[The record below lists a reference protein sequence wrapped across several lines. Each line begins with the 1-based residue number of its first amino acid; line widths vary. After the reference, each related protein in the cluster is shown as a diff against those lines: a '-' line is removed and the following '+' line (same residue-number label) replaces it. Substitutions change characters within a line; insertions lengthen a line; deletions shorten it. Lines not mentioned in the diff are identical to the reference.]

1 MKMYCT
7 ECGTENEDTAVVCK
21 KCNAILVPERHRGLL
36 DRLNLSTYSDPSVGL
51 LIISIGVVLGIV
63 AILPFFLLE
72 TEDLITME
80 RMRLIVTLPLGF
92 IALVLIVIGGVVYWG
107 HRKGGKMLQ
116 KVEEDYRALV
126 ENAGDGIFTIDPD
139 GRFTYMNKKGM
150 ELLGYAREELVGR
163 NFVTVIAPEYREAT
177 VENFRKRQTG
187 EAVDR
192 YEIEVVTKDGNR
204 IPIELNTRTLEYKGE
219 FMGLEGIAREIV
231 KKPEEKIIKCP
242 RCWVEMK
249 KEEVEML
256 GPNLIIDVC
265 PKCQGIWFDNN
276 ELEKVLGT
284 RKLDSLLTMRTDI
297 EESRSKLIC
306 PRCGGVMDLEYA
318 DVVEIDVCPDCHGA
332 WLDYGELERLK
343 EITEAAG
350 DKEEKAGEEWEE
362 MMAKRRG
369 KRLNKLFGRLMR

>member
-1 MKMYCT
+1 MYCT

-21 KCNAILVPERHRGLL
+21 KCNAILVPGSRQGLVGRRGL
-36 DRLNLSTYSDPSVGL
+36 SAYSDPSVGL

-72 TEDLITME
+72 TKDLITME
-80 RMRLIVTLPLGF
+80 RMRLIVTLPLAF
-92 IALVLIVIGGVVYWG
+92 IALMLIVIGGVVYWG
-107 HRKGGKMLQ
+107 HHKGGKMLQ
-116 KVEEDYRALV
+116 KVEEDYRSLV
-126 ENAGDGIFTIDPD
+126 ENAEDGIFTIDLD

-150 ELLGYAREELVGR
+150 ELLGYAREELLGQ
-163 NFVTVIAPEYREAT
+163 NFVTVIAQEYREAT
-177 VENFRKRQTG
+177 IENFRKRQTG

-192 YEIEVVTKDGNR
+192 YEIEVVTKDENR

-219 FMGLEGIAREIV
+219 FMGLEGIARVIV
-231 KKPEEKIIKCP
+231 KKPEEKSIKCP
-242 RCWVEMK
+242 RCWVMLN
-249 KEEVEML
+249 KEEVELL
-256 GPNLIIDVC
+256 GPNVIIDVC

-284 RKLDSLLTMRTDI
+284 RKLDSLLTKRTGT
-297 EESRSKLIC
+297 ESRSKLIC

-318 DVVEIDVCPDCHGA
+318 ENVEIDVCPDCHGA

-350 DKEEKAGEEWEE
+350 YKEEKAGEEWEE

>member
-1 MKMYCT
+1 MRGLLKGHWLSCPGGREDKMYCT

-21 KCNAILVPERHRGLL
+21 KCNAILVPERHRGPL
-36 DRLNLSTYSDPSVGL
+36 DRLSLSTYSDPSVGL

-63 AILPFFLLE
+63 VILPFFLLE

-92 IALVLIVIGGVVYWG
+92 IALVLIVTGGVVYWG

-126 ENAGDGIFTIDPD
+126 ENAGDGIFTIDQD
-139 GRFTYMNKKGM
+139 GRFTYINKKGM

-192 YEIEVVTKDGNR
+192 YEIEVITKEGKR

-219 FMGLEGIAREIV
+219 FMGIEGIGRVIEDKRRVLLSKRRLLEELRKDV
-231 KKPEEKIIKCP
+231 KK
-242 RCWVEMK
+242 
-249 KEEVEML
+249 
-256 GPNLIIDVC
+256 
-265 PKCQGIWFDNN
+265 
-276 ELEKVLGT
+276 
-284 RKLDSLLTMRTDI
+284 
-297 EESRSKLIC
+297 
-306 PRCGGVMDLEYA
+306 
-318 DVVEIDVCPDCHGA
+318 
-332 WLDYGELERLK
+332 
-343 EITEAAG
+343 
-350 DKEEKAGEEWEE
+350 
-362 MMAKRRG
+362 
-369 KRLNKLFGRLMR
+369 

>member
-1 MKMYCT
+1 MYCT

-219 FMGLEGIAREIV
+219 FMGLEGIARVIV

>member
-1 MKMYCT
+1 M
-7 ECGTENEDTAVVCK
+7 
-21 KCNAILVPERHRGLL
+21 
-36 DRLNLSTYSDPSVGL
+36 
-51 LIISIGVVLGIV
+51 
-63 AILPFFLLE
+63 
-72 TEDLITME
+72 
-80 RMRLIVTLPLGF
+80 GF

-126 ENAGDGIFTIDPD
+126 ENAGDGIFTIDQD
-139 GRFTYMNKKGM
+139 GRFTYINKKGM
-150 ELLGYAREELVGR
+150 ELLGYAKDELVGR

-249 KEEVEML
+249 KEEVKVRIL
-256 GPNLIIDVC
+256 GPNVIIDVC
-265 PKCQGIWFDNN
+265 PKCQGIWFDNDQ
-276 ELEKVLGT
+276 LVKVLGS
-284 RKLDSLLTMRTDI
+284 RKLADYLTKHIGT
-297 EESRSKLIC
+297 ESRSKLIC
-306 PRCGGVMDLEYA
+306 PRCGALMDLQYA
-318 DVVEIDVCPDCHGA
+318 EDVEIDVCPNCYGS

-343 EITEAAG
+343 DIAEAGYTGAKG
-350 DKEEKAGEEWEE
+350 VKTEEKWEE

-369 KRLNKLFGRLMR
+369 KRLNSLFRRLIR